1 MVVGCTSVWWRRRR
15 RRRQTKVLLCGLLA
29 LQSHVLNALT
39 LATAPLPHDMRSP
52 APEQATTQPQPQP
65 PSQGCPDACE
75 ANRSEV
81 RYDRLGAQRTRQV
94 SRYASTSLRTYS
106 STTAGATRSPSGAAR
121 PRRVSCCDWRGG
133 PMAQRWPCLLICE
146 LRMACIINVPKGPIR
161 VPVGPAPG
169 CPWPLAFRLQSL
181 CLGLEWCQIE
191 NGYATRPCVENR
203 ALPCSKP
210 HFIHRALTRSPYPYL
225 HYSSL
230 KQQSIPSP

>member
-1 MVVGCTSVWWRRRR
+1 M
-15 RRRQTKVLLCGLLA
+15 LLCGLLA

-81 RYDRLGAQRTRQV
+81 RYDRLGAQTDE
-94 SRYASTSLRTYS
+94 ASKQICGDEFAYVQFHDGGCDALTVGRSAAEESIMLRRARMS
-106 STTAGATRSPSGAAR
+106 NGAAVAR
-121 PRRVSCCDWRGG
+121 SVN
-133 PMAQRWPCLLICE
+133 
-146 LRMACIINVPKGPIR
+146 LRAANGMHHHVPKGPIR

-191 NGYATRPCVENR
+191 NGYATGPCVENR

-210 HFIHRALTRSPYPYL
+210 HFIHRALTRSPYPSL